1 MTEEQYK
8 SLIKDAIL
16 ELSQL
21 FKVNPHFFLTEEDVR
36 CMLFQLLVARLK
48 FVRSNDGSLSSF
60 VHAEVRWYGKE
71 QNMHKRSDIVV
82 LDTTDLR
89 VTAEGFPLPSKGYG
103 FNNFYAAIEIKLRR
117 VGGESDSVWLGKL
130 KKYVDTLLSLR
141 REVVNAYDPLLF
153 LIAFDRK
160 ANIAEKVRQMNFG
173 VNVVYQNIIVLSK

>member
-8 SLIKDAIL
+8 SLINDAIS

-21 FKVNPHFFLTEEDVR
+21 FRVNPHLFLTEEDVR
-36 CMLFQLLVARLK
+36 CVLFQLLVARLK
-48 FVRSNDGSLSSF
+48 FVRRSDGSLSSP

-117 VGGESDSVWLGKL
+117 VGGESDGVWLGKL
-130 KKYVDTLLSLR
+130 KKDADTLLSLR
-141 REVVNAYDPLLF
+141 KEVVNVYEPSLL
-153 LIAFDRK
+153 LVAFDRK
-160 ANIAEKVRQMNFG
+160 TNIAEKVRQANFG
-173 VNVVYQNIIVLSK
+173 VNVVYQSI